1 MAEHHD
7 IRSFFSPLN
16 KTTAAAM
23 AEKPAVPH
31 CPGGSEC
38 TAKGC
43 DMMHPCCRAGKGCP
57 GTTWLTRDHYGVWGG
72 RRTTTCNACRFARRE
87 YEARKYGPRRRA
99 LNAIHNPRWNPV
111 NNPRWNPVNNPRWN
125 PVNNPRWNPV
135 NNPRWNPVN
144 NKKRQREAE
153 EVARECLKQI
163 HGVTPLMPGQ
173 AAAIAKDIMINP
185 VDGVTGKDVSLEDYL
200 QCEKVWSPGVDEPPA
215 FYVGYTAQAVRHEAL
230 RFLTERGQELQLD
243 DGSFT
248 RTGHLNRPVLLHA
261 NDDVITQKQAV
272 EDFGFEFFV
281 VYHSNIQMNARAV
294 EAAIQ
299 HLYQEPLPLGQRL
312 WRKPDMGAKYSL
324 KVDPKVVHQ
333 VFITTSPL
341 VTRLIREQQL
351 KVVA

>member
-7 IRSFFSPLN
+7 IRIFFSPLN

-38 TAKGC
+38 TAKEC
-43 DMMHPCCRAGKGCP
+43 DMMHPCCHAGCP

-72 RRTTTCNACRFARRE
+72 RRTKTCNACRKARSQH
-87 YEARKYGPRRRA
+87 EARKYGPRRRA

-111 NNPRWNPVNNPRWN
+111 NNP
-125 PVNNPRWNPV
+125 
-135 NNPRWNPVN
+135 VN
-144 NKKRQREAE
+144 NKKRQMEAE
-153 EVARECLKQI
+153 EVARECLKDR
-163 HGVTPLMPGQ
+163 GVTPLMPFQ
-173 AAAIAKDIMINP
+173 AAEKAKDIMNSP
-185 VDGVTGKDVSLEDYL
+185 VDGVTGKDVSLADYL

-215 FYVGYTAQAVRHEAL
+215 FYVGYTACAVRHEAL
-230 RFLTERGQELQLD
+230 RFLTERGQELQLE
-243 DGSFT
+243 DGSYT
-248 RTGHLNRPVLLHA
+248 RTGRRNRPVLLHA
-261 NDDVITQKQAV
+261 NDDVITQTQAV
-272 EDFGFEFFV
+272 EDLGFEFFV

-312 WRKPDMGAKYSL
+312 WRKPDKGAKYSL

-341 VTRLIREQQL
+341 VTRMIREGQL

>member
-7 IRSFFSPLN
+7 IRIFFSPLN

-38 TAKGC
+38 TAKEC
-43 DMMHPCCRAGKGCP
+43 DMMHPCCRGKNCP

-72 RRTTTCNACRFARRE
+72 RRTKTCNACRKARSQ
-87 YEARKYGPRRRA
+87 YEATKYGPRRRA
-99 LNAIHNPRWNPV
+99 LNAIHSPRWNPV
-111 NNPRWNPVNNPRWN
+111 NNPRWNPVN
-125 PVNNPRWNPV
+125 
-135 NNPRWNPVN
+135 NPVN

-163 HGVTPLMPGQ
+163 HGVTPLMPFQ
-173 AAAIAKDIMINP
+173 AAEKAKDIMNSP
-185 VDGVTGKDVSLEDYL
+185 VDGVTGKDVSLAEYL
-200 QCEKVWSPGVDEPPA
+200 QCDTAWSPGVDEPPA

-230 RFLTERGQELQLD
+230 RFLTERGQELQLE

-248 RTGHLNRPVLLHA
+248 RTGHRNRPVLLHA
-261 NDDVITQKQAV
+261 NDDVITQTQAV
-272 EDFGFEFFV
+272 KDFGFKFFV

-299 HLYQEPLPLGQRL
+299 HLYQETLPLGQRL
-312 WRKPDMGAKYSL
+312 WRKPDKGAKYSL

-341 VTRLIREQQL
+341 VTRLIMDGQL